1 MAVTGTYVQKT
12 TNSETNFESEI
23 VTEKIEVKVELL
35 MRMVRMDEMLT
46 RLQKF
51 VLNEYQNG
59 DDFLDAKTVLRLLD
73 LSANVPRTKKM
84 P

>member
-1 MAVTGTYVQKT
+1 MAVTGTYAQKT

-46 RLQKF
+46 RIQKY
-51 VLNEYQNG
+51 VLNEFQEGN
-59 DDFLDAKTVLRLLD
+59 DFLDAKTVLGLLN

>member
-12 TNSETNFESEI
+12 SNETSIESEI
-23 VTEKIEVKVELL
+23 VTAKIEVKTELL

-51 VLNEYQNG
+51 VLAEFQEGN
-59 DDFLDAKTVLRLLD
+59 DFLDAKTILGLLN
-73 LSANVPRTKKM
+73 LSSNVPRTKKM

>member
-12 TNSETNFESEI
+12 SNETGIESEI

-59 DDFLDAKTVLRLLD
+59 DDFLDAKTILGLLN
-73 LSANVPRTKKM
+73 LSHNVPRTKKM